1 MKKIVR
7 LTEAD
12 LARIVRR
19 VISEQP
25 NEISDEEIISLLIN
39 TAEDIPTEDYEDLYD
54 WMNVIFS
61 QVEDILEDKG
71 VDIDDLRMDYDYVLM
86 SMWDKDEDEF

>member
-39 TAEDIPTEDYEDLYD
+39 TAEDIPTEVYEDLYD

>member
-7 LTEAD
+7 LTAAD

-19 VISEQP
+19 VIKEQP
-25 NEISDEEIISLLIN
+25 NEISVEEIISLLIN

>member
-19 VISEQP
+19 VIKEQP